1 MLPVAGPLPLAPGWA
16 YEMKWDGVRTVSAAS
31 GGLLQ
36 MRTRRGNDIAS
47 SRFPELKDLTDAYD
61 DIILDGELTVF
72 TGDLPDFG
80 AVLTR
85 MRSLPRRASALA
97 EAHRATVL
105 TFDLLRLDGVDL
117 RARPYVERRE
127 ILEGLELPPDWVVP
141 PRFADGPA
149 TVAASREHGIEGVV
163 AKKLTSRYVSG
174 RSRNWIKR
182 RHEGVI
188 DAIVIGWVR
197 RSSGGISLLLAEP
210 APEGLAYTGRCRA
223 PVSLLAVLVPLAAA
237 TPAAAVPASAGAVQ
251 WVHPRLQVEVT
262 ASSRAPDGRLRQPRF
277 VRPRLDQL
285 E

>member
-1 MLPVAGPLPLAPGWA
+1 MLPVAGPLPLASGWA

-36 MRTRRGNDIAS
+36 MRTRRGNDIPS
-47 SRFPELKDLTDAYD
+47 SKFPELRDLTEAFD
-61 DIILDGELTVF
+61 DIILDGELVVF
-72 TGDLPDFG
+72 AGDLPDFG

-85 MRSLPRRASALA
+85 MRALPRRASALA
-97 EAHRATVL
+97 EEHPATALV
-105 TFDLLRLDGVDL
+105 FDLLHLDGVDL
-117 RARPYVERRE
+117 RTRPYVERRE
-127 ILEGLELPPDWVVP
+127 ILEGLALPEDWVVP
-141 PRFADGPA
+141 PRFTDGPA
-149 TVAASREHGIEGVV
+149 TVAASMEHGIEGVV
-163 AKKLTSRYVSG
+163 AKKLTSRHVSG

-197 RSSGGISLLLAEP
+197 RASGGISLLLAEP
-210 APEGLAYTGRCRA
+210 APGGLAYTGRCRA

-237 TPAAAVPASAGAVQ
+237 SPPAAVPAPAGAVQ

-277 VRPRLDQL
+277 VRARLDQI